1 MLFRHQFAH
10 SVPRSPSFNT
20 GDMIEPYTTGY
31 NTEINVAAKKW
42 LKQMRAQ
49 CDYGNGAPL
58 RTHADLYL
66 QKR

>member
-1 MLFRHQFAH
+1 
-10 SVPRSPSFNT
+10 
-20 GDMIEPYTTGY
+20 MIEPYTTGY